1 MKPLVFDATPLIYL
15 TRTGLSSVFRELKGG
30 KYTSPRVKAEVVDE
44 GMRLGVPDAI
54 ILDEMFR
61 DGVFVVR
68 EPGDRGFVERL
79 LGARGLHV
87 ADAEVIALA
96 GELRG
101 TAILD
106 DEAARKTAKVYGVSY
121 AGTPFVLMRSVVQ
134 GLITGGRAMEAVREM
149 ISLGWRCDV
158 ETYDRVMGALGRP

>member
-1 MKPLVFDATPLIYL
+1 VRSLVFDATPLIYL
-15 TRTGLSSVFRELKGG
+15 TGVGLSSVFRELKGD
-30 KYTSPRVKAEVVDE
+30 KYTSPRVRAEVVDE

-68 EPGDRGFVERL
+68 EPVDGGLVERL

-87 ADAEVIALA
+87 TDAEVIALA
-96 GELRG
+96 GELGG

-121 AGTPFVLMRSVVQ
+121 AGTPFVLMRSV
-134 GLITGGRAMEAVREM
+134 GEELITGGRAVEAVREM
-149 ISLGWRCDV
+149 ISSGWRCDV
-158 ETYDRVMGALGRP
+158 ETYDRVMGALGRL